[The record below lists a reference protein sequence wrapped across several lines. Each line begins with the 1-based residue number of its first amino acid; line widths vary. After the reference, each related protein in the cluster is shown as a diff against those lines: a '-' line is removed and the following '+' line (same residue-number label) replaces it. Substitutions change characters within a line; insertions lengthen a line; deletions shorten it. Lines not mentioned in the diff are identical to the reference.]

1 MALLLED
8 TLHCP
13 SSHHALTMVLAWA
26 SEEDGGSVRD
36 EAGGKV
42 PGDLSSQPLLGHLS
56 HLGCDFL
63 PGIACGSVATWGRC
77 QSSWV
82 NDACGRLALGPVADE
97 DMQGGGSRMDGP
109 LTAVGFGEQSLDSC
123 EGGEGL
129 RPQGPTGWAVGTVLD
144 YTCCV
149 GSSPGSL
156 PGVVVGTLGRPS
168 PFEFTDEGLKTL
180 WSPRSPSGH
189 WRVPGARPGVGA
201 CRYLLMEGQP
211 PLIEREP
218 RADTRGC
225 QELRKALRPGANL
238 EAKLPADVISTNP
251 AVAWKW
257 PTAPSL
263 RMALGLPP
271 GMLLGVKAL
280 ALLLRDP
287 ALTHFSRETP
297 TKLVICLGDGE
308 ASGSF
313 PRPTD
318 VPPDSGECPWA
329 QALLPLL
336 A

>member
-1 MALLLED
+1 M
-8 TLHCP
+8 
-13 SSHHALTMVLAWA
+13 
-26 SEEDGGSVRD
+26 GGVCR
-36 EAGGKV
+36 
-42 PGDLSSQPLLGHLS
+42 Q
-56 HLGCDFL
+56 
-63 PGIACGSVATWGRC
+63 
-77 QSSWV
+77 
-82 NDACGRLALGPVADE
+82 RLK
-97 DMQGGGSRMDGP
+97 
-109 LTAVGFGEQSLDSC
+109 F
-123 EGGEGL
+123 
-129 RPQGPTGWAVGTVLD
+129 
-144 YTCCV
+144 
-149 GSSPGSL
+149 
-156 PGVVVGTLGRPS
+156 
-168 PFEFTDEGLKTL
+168 K
-180 WSPRSPSGH
+180 
-189 WRVPGARPGVGA
+189 
-201 CRYLLMEGQP
+201 
-211 PLIEREP
+211 
-218 RADTRGC
+218 DTRGC

-297 TKLVICLGDGE
+297 TKLVIWSASWSIRPLKTAGQVLAIIAPVRAEGQALGSGLLASGNLGDGE